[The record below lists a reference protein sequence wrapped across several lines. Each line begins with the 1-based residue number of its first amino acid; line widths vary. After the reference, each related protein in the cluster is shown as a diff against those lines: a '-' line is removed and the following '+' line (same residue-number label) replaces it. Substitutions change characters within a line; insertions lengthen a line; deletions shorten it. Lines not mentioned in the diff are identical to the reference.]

1 MDILSEI
8 IRIMTGGIAS
18 FGQGLGSGIQAIVQ
32 ALFVNIDSTTGT
44 QTLTVFGT
52 LTVVFAALAL
62 CVGITRKI
70 FGWVVTLGGRK

>member
-8 IRIMTGGIAS
+8 IRILTSGIAE
-18 FGQGLGSGIQAIVQ
+18 FGQGLGAGIQAVVQ
-32 ALFVNIDSTTGT
+32 ALFVNIDSTTGA

-70 FGWVVTLGGRK
+70 FQWVVTLGGRK

>member
-8 IRIMTGGIAS
+8 IRILTGGITE
-18 FGQGLGSGIQAIVQ
+18 FGQGLGAGIQAIVQ

-44 QTLTVFGT
+44 QSLTSFGV

-70 FGWVVTLGGRK
+70 FQWVVTLGGRK